1 MTNDHKQDAI
11 KLARECGVEHSP
23 ETAETA
29 DRWHFDTD
37 EVIDF
42 YTRAYEAGKADA
54 NALPDLPDKLC
65 WSLSGPFKGEAGP
78 VYRFCHD
85 NFTGGNVNQGC
96 GYGPTLYEA
105 ALEAIK
111 QIKGE
116 G

>member
-1 MTNDHKQDAI
+1 MTDHRQDAFE
-11 KLARECGVEHSP
+11 LAEEISYEDSGFYDGYP
-23 ETAETA
+23 ETFT
-29 DRWHFDTD
+29 FDQRGMKEYYKT
-37 EVIDF
+37 
-42 YTRAYEAGKADA
+42 AYEAGKADA
-54 NALPDLPDKLC
+54 NALPELPDKLC